1 MEGPKADPPVRGLSP
16 RARQRCW
23 LCRVEAFCSLGQG
36 GGLAVLSSLARS
48 AQQLW
53 PGQGWRW
60 EEAAPLSLV
69 PPTRVLCCP
78 PTPTRQPKPQLPAV
92 SQAGAWGLS
101 PGPRGRRERGE
112 GRAAL
117 TQQPPQPAPPP
128 LWGSVPPS
136 VPPGSEFSDE
146 GMRERLRARTVGEP
160 WSHQPPHGAGQLGG
174 GVEAGQPWGLLGLV
188 QPPLQAARV
197 SALLPALSG
206 GAPSYWSPTLP
217 GPAALLIPA
226 LAPTLCLGWRG
237 ELGGSQQEQPPRNM
251 GLLQGGLC

>member
-1 MEGPKADPPVRGLSP
+1 MEGPKADPLVRGLSP

-174 GVEAGQPWGLLGLV
+174 GGGGGAALGTPGSGPAPTPGSSGFSPASCPQWRGSLLLEPHPPRPSCSAYPGLSSHAVPGMEGGAWGLTAR
-188 QPPLQAARV
+188 AA
-197 SALLPALSG
+197 A
-206 GAPSYWSPTLP
+206 
-217 GPAALLIPA
+217 
-226 LAPTLCLGWRG
+226 
-237 ELGGSQQEQPPRNM
+237 
-251 GLLQGGLC
+251 